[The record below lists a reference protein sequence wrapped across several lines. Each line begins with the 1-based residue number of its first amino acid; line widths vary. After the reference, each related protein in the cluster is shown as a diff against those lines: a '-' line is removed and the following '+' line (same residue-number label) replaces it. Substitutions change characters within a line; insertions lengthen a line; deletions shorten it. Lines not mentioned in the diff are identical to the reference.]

1 MNKWL
6 FLLILILPWRVI
18 AQQGSIVQIDGNAQV
33 EYPDNKSRLQVE
45 KEAEEQ
51 ATVNALENAFG
62 RAVVESNTT
71 YLTNL
76 NTGVKVETSTVFN
89 MIANTYVKGE
99 VLEVLNRKFEE
110 VPGIKIVD
118 GKKVEIR
125 DLRCTLLIKA
135 REITETPLDFESFTM
150 ACVHIK
156 CRTTDFKDHDPFY
169 LYFKS
174 PATGYL
180 TVFLDDTK
188 KCQRLLPYLGMAEK
202 FEDGVP
208 INADQEYFLFTAD
221 KKHTYFSEGYKAD
234 EYILD
239 AENIQDQNKIFII
252 FSRTPVPKP
261 SLQKGMGD
269 EDLSKNEKR
278 DGWKVPKA
286 LSSEDFQ
293 RWLMK
298 NRYHNQNIQ
307 VKTIDITITK

>member
-1 MNKWL
+1 M
-6 FLLILILPWRVI
+6 LLLPWRVI
-18 AQQGSIVQIDGNAQV
+18 AQQGRIAQIDGNAQV

-51 ATVNALENAFG
+51 ATINALENAFG

-76 NTGVKVETSTVFN
+76 NTGVKVETSTIFN

-99 VLEVLNRKFEE
+99 VLEVVNRKFEE
-110 VPGIKIVD
+110 VPAIKVVD

-125 DLRCTLLIKA
+125 DLKCTILIKA
-135 REITETPLDFESFTM
+135 RKITETPLDFESFTM

-156 CRTTDFKDHDPFY
+156 CRTTDFKDNDPFY

-188 KCQRLLPYLGMAEK
+188 KCQRLIPYSGMGEQ

-208 INADQEYFLFTAD
+208 IIADQEYFLFTAD
-221 KKHTYFSEGYKAD
+221 KKHAYFGDGYKSD

-239 AENIQDQNKIFII
+239 AENIQDQNKVFII
-252 FSRTPVPKP
+252 FSRTPIPKP
-261 SLQKGMGD
+261 SLQKGMGE
-269 EDLSKNEKR
+269 EDLSENEKQG
-278 DGWKVPKA
+278 GWKVPKA
-286 LSSEDFQ
+286 LPSEDFQ
-293 RWLMK
+293 QWLLR
-298 NRYHNQNIQ
+298 NRIHNKNIQ
-307 VKTIDITITK
+307 VKTIAFTITK

>member
-1 MNKWL
+1 MNK
-6 FLLILILPWRVI
+6 LLILMILVLPWRVI
-18 AQQGSIVQIDGNAQV
+18 AQQGRIVQTDGNSQV
-33 EYPDNKSRLQVE
+33 EYPDYKSRLQVE
-45 KEAEEQ
+45 KEAEDQ
-51 ATVNALENAFG
+51 AAINALENAFG
-62 RAVVESNTT
+62 RVVVESNST

-76 NTGVKVETSTVFN
+76 NTGVKVETSTIFN

-99 VLEVLNRKFEE
+99 VMEIVNRKFEE

-125 DLRCTLLIKA
+125 DLKCIILIKA

-188 KCQRLLPYLGMAEK
+188 KCQRLIPYLGMGEK

-221 KKHTYFSEGYKAD
+221 KKYAYFGDGCKAD
-234 EYILD
+234 EYILA
-239 AENIQDQNKIFII
+239 AENIQDQNKVFII
-252 FSRTPVPKP
+252 FSRTPIPKP
-261 SLQKGMGD
+261 SLQKGMGE
-269 EDLSKNEKR
+269 EDLSEKEKQG
-278 DGWKVPKA
+278 GWKVPKA
-286 LSSEDFQ
+286 LCSEDFQ
-293 RWLMK
+293 QWLL
-298 NRYHNQNIQ
+298 RSRIHNKNIQ
-307 VKTIDITITK
+307 VKTITITITK